1 MDINPEILR
10 IGDEQLKTIASP
22 VLEFD
27 ENLIHLVNK
36 MYNLLK
42 KYQGVGLAAPQLG
55 IAKRILVYGVENNKR
70 YPDAPNIPLNALINP
85 IVLEYSSQQDE
96 LFEGCLSV
104 PNIRGPV
111 QRSVTISGYAQDLT
125 GKIVPFQHDGFLAR
139 IIQHELDHLNGIIF
153 LQRIQDNSRIVYSKN

>member
-10 IGDEQLKTIASP
+10 IGNEQLKTIASP

-36 MYNLLK
+36 MYTLLK

-70 YPDAPNIPLNALINP
+70 YPDAANIPLNALINP
-85 IVLEYSSQQDE
+85 IILEYSSQQDE

-153 LQRIQDNSRIVYSKN
+153 LQRIQDNSRIIYSKN